1 MFRRNRPRRPAR
13 WLRGAPFNPNGG
25 LAADARQA
33 FDEANALYDG
43 GDFAGAAGQFAELAG
58 LARNFNRPR
67 RVVQLHLRA
76 FEAWVKAGEGDQ
88 ALAEARAALTVAG
101 AHPRRAGRIAQAL
114 VAELQANGFNAQASA
129 LAGESTGMPGPG
141 EAGGAAVAPA
151 GGPAPARLKY
161 PAACP
166 QCGGRLPRSFGEDE
180 LECDYCGTVV
190 RAE

>member
-1 MFRRNRPRRPAR
+1 MFRRNRPHRPFRR
-13 WLRGAPFNPNGG
+13 LRGSLFNPNGS

-43 GDFAGAAGQFAELAG
+43 GDFAGAAGQFAHLAEQ
-58 LARNFNRPR
+58 ARNFNRPR

-76 FEAWVKAGEGDQ
+76 FEAWVKAKDGDQ
-88 ALAEARAALTVAG
+88 ALAEARAALTVASVY
-101 AHPRRAGRIAQAL
+101 PRRAGRMAQA
-114 VAELQANGFNAQASA
+114 VIAELQANGFSAQASA
-129 LAGESTGMPGPG
+129 LAKEVNGLLGPSQ
-141 EAGGAAVAPA
+141 AGGAAVAPA
-151 GGPAPARLKY
+151 PARLKF

-180 LECDYCGTVV
+180 LECDYCGSVV